1 MKTILVFGGNSQ
13 LANCIKKL
21 ETNFPQFNIIFLS
34 SSEAD
39 ISKLQILK
47 TTFEKYTPDIVINC
61 AAYTA
66 VDLAESEKERA
77 NLINAQSA
85 VLLAITCKKYK
96 SLLIHISTD
105 FVFGGNKA
113 VPLNET
119 DETAPINVYGQSKLD
134 GEKGIIENAE
144 RYIILRTSWLYSE
157 YGNNFV
163 KTMLKLGKER
173 KNLGVVLD
181 QIGTPT
187 YAMDLAN
194 AILEISASN
203 QQSFGVYHYSNE
215 GVASWFDFAHVIFK
229 FAKLNVTVLPL
240 STAQFPTKAVRPAF
254 SVMDKSKI
262 KNTFGLKIPYWQ
274 DSLENCLKIIEK
286 TEIN

>member
-13 LANCIKKL
+13 LAKCIKKL
-21 ETNFPQFNIIFLS
+21 EANFPQFNIVFFS

-39 ISKLQILK
+39 ISNLQILES
-47 TTFEKYTPDIVINC
+47 TFQCYRPDIVINC

-66 VDLAESEKERA
+66 VDLAESEKDRA
-77 NLINAQSA
+77 NLINAQSPL
-85 VLLAITCKKYK
+85 LLANTCKKNK
-96 SLLIHISTD
+96 ALLIHISTD
-105 FVFGGNKA
+105 FVFEGNKA
-113 VPLNET
+113 FPLKET
-119 DETAPINVYGQSKLD
+119 DETAPLNVYGQSKLE
-134 GEKGIIENAE
+134 GEKGIIENTD

-157 YGNNFV
+157 YGHNFV

-173 KNLGVVLD
+173 ESLGVVVD

-194 AILEISASN
+194 VILEISDSN
-203 QQSFGVYHYSNE
+203 KHSYGLYHYSNE
-215 GVASWFDFAHVIFK
+215 GVASWFDFAHAIFK
-229 FAKLNVTVLPL
+229 FAKLNVAVLPL

-262 KNTFGLKIPYWQ
+262 KDTFHLKIPYWQ
-274 DSLENCLKIIEK
+274 DSLENCLKIIVK
-286 TEIN
+286 TEVN